1 MASKSQIDAFLRI
14 IVPIAQRQ
22 AKKHNNQIFASVCIA
37 QAIHES
43 GFGTSKRMVE
53 ANALF
58 GIKVG
63 KSAYKFGTAWK
74 GAYYNSKTTEY
85 YDGVN
90 PSRIFDNFRAYSSV
104 EDAVED
110 YFDLLCTAKRYKP
123 ALNKSTP
130 EECIKAIIAGG
141 YATGPSYVN
150 AIIRLINQYNLK
162 QYDKDGSSVPKSNV
176 PVQGNGTTTV
186 GVKDKPI
193 LRQGSKGDW
202 VKVAQA
208 RLNVN
213 GIIVDVDGIFGPDT
227 KAAVK
232 EYQAFNGLKVDG
244 IIGPKTWAKLY
255 PGG

>member
-1 MASKSQIDAFLRI
+1 MASKSQADAFLRI
-14 IVPIAQRQ
+14 IVPIAQKQ

-43 GFGTSKRMVE
+43 GWGTSKKMIN

-63 KSAYKFGTAWK
+63 KSAYKFGNAWK

-90 PSRIFDNFRAYSSV
+90 PTEIFDNFRAYSSV

-110 YFDLLCTAKRYKP
+110 YFDMLCHCNRYKV

-130 EECIKAIIAGG
+130 EECIKGIIAGG

-150 AIIRLINQYNLK
+150 SIIRLINQYNLK
-162 QYDKDGSSVPKSNV
+162 QYDDGETYKPITTK
-176 PVQGNGTTTV
+176 PTTTI

-193 LRQGSKGDW
+193 LKQGSKGDW

-208 RLNVN
+208 RINIA
-213 GIIVDVDGIFGPDT
+213 GIVVDVDGIFGPDT

-232 EYQAFNGLKVDG
+232 EYQTFNGLKADG

-255 PGG
+255 PGV